1 MLGDPAGTECYGF
14 LRARGAGLFSFVKF
28 TLSSMAHLSSTVLDV
43 YLESVDFSI
52 IEESKYYEWLSQDLT
67 LKNVGDPMAFAEPV
81 ETSPIF

>member
-1 MLGDPAGTECYGF
+1 
-14 LRARGAGLFSFVKF
+14 
-28 TLSSMAHLSSTVLDV
+28 MAHLSSTVLDV

-67 LKNVGDPMAFAEPV
+67 LKNVGDPMAFAESV